1 MCYRD
6 GNEMSKKHYV
16 QPFGIDFRFFVT
28 PALSDEDQ
36 SCLEDGVILY
46 AHRSRLVEFF
56 RDVRV
61 RFYDG
66 CDVNED
72 GTIFSNDNR
81 FGNQMVVKVVFTTPI
96 RAVGEREVDT
106 LFQIMKSTTEFLVA
120 IIQNQSDIGK
130 MSRKYEAT
138 FKAFL
143 FRERII
149 I

>member
-1 MCYRD
+1 
-6 GNEMSKKHYV
+6 MSKKHYV
-16 QPFGIDFRFFVT
+16 QPTGIDFRFFVT
-28 PALSDEDQ
+28 PTLSDEDQ
-36 SCLEDGVILY
+36 SFLEDGVILY

-56 RDVRV
+56 RDVCV
-61 RFYDG
+61 SFYDG

-72 GTIFSNDNR
+72 GTILSNDNK

-96 RAVGEREVDT
+96 RAVGEREVDA
-106 LFQIMKSTTEFLVA
+106 LFQIMKSTISEFIVA

-130 MSRKYEAT
+130 MSRKYEAK